1 METQSELEARNEHE
15 EVISP
20 PPTNSP
26 EINHDSRKTLA
37 SPLLPG
43 FHISSQPLSPETE
56 LANQLS
62 QVSLAGKQV
71 PRPPTVAPSSTAAA
85 TSPPP
90 PQHNKRQ
97 QGSAFDAAPTT
108 AAALSS
114 PPAAPKGRT
123 AVHFS
128 SPGITPRPV
137 KHASN
142 YRKETPYAMR
152 ALKQEHERARALT
165 DGAAADT
172 KVHFMPRPAAQPDA
186 AAAVRPAAQHAQA
199 GVIAP
204 LSELAQAV
212 CVASQAAAPAT
223 LVRPP
228 TLVMFVPDCLE
239 VSRFNCTTAQALLF
253 IHRSRPELARLPA
266 APPCN
271 SCDWISYASPHTAF
285 SAAMCLFH
293 LSIFLIL
300 LYTCLLCT
308 AAAHALCD
316 K

>member
-1 METQSELEARNEHE
+1 MDLERELEARDLERE

-26 EINHDSRKTLA
+26 AINHDNRKALA

-62 QVSLAGKQV
+62 QVSLAGKQP
-71 PRPPTVAPSSTAAA
+71 PRQPTVAPSSTAAA

-90 PQHNKRQ
+90 PLHNKRQ

-123 AVHFS
+123 AVHFN

-142 YRKETPYAMR
+142 YRKETPFAMR
-152 ALKQEHERARALT
+152 ALKQEHERARAFT

-172 KVHFMPRPAAQPDA
+172 RVHFVPRPASQPDA
-186 AAAVRPAAQHAQA
+186 AAAVQPAQQAQA
-199 GVIAP
+199 GVTAP

-212 CVASQAAAPAT
+212 YAAQTVAPAT
-223 LVRPP
+223 PVRPP

-239 VSRFNCTTAQALLF
+239 VSTQ
-253 IHRSRPELARLPA
+253 LPKLH
-266 APPCN
+266 C
-271 SCDWISYASPHTAF
+271 
-285 SAAMCLFH
+285 
-293 LSIFLIL
+293 
-300 LYTCLLCT
+300 
-308 AAAHALCD
+308 
-316 K
+316 